1 MVEYSNFGHG
11 HLGMNRDS
19 RAIAKSPPPPRVYN
33 VSKNDFR
40 SVVQQLTGSPSRHP
54 PPARPA
60 TEGSRLQRGRPPPL
74 ARAPAPPPSPPP
86 PPRQAFPPRLPVA
99 ESPVSAYMGSLQS
112 LIMGSSGRPTP
123 RRQGGGHVPLS
134 SPTWSF
140 LELLS
145 PPPKSEPASVSPGS
159 FLSAS
164 SPWATVGGAWP
175 ASSPGGLIPASSS
188 GLLPILSPGWRS

>member
-1 MVEYSNFGHG
+1 
-11 HLGMNRDS
+11 
-19 RAIAKSPPPPRVYN
+19 
-33 VSKNDFR
+33 
-40 SVVQQLTGSPSRHP
+40 
-54 PPARPA
+54 
-60 TEGSRLQRGRPPPL
+60 
-74 ARAPAPPPSPPP
+74 
-86 PPRQAFPPRLPVA
+86 
-99 ESPVSAYMGSLQS
+99 
-112 LIMGSSGRPTP
+112 MGSSGGPTP